1 MHVSDILGWM
11 GCTLLTVNI
20 IPQIYKIHITKKV
33 EDVSTTF
40 IIINIS
46 GLVMYSIYAWYNN
59 ILHIAIS
66 TTISS
71 LFSIYLLF
79 LKYIYTLN

>member
-79 LKYIYTLN
+79 LKCIYTLN

>member
-1 MHVSDILGWM
+1 MHVADILGWM

-71 LFSIYLLF
+71 IFSIYLLF
-79 LKYIYTLN
+79 LKCIYTLD